1 MAFTS
6 DALVIGEDFISEH
19 YFTTDAKSQSFQ
31 AKVLERR
38 KQWDAAKAEGH
49 PTARTRFTEV
59 RGKLATEFI
68 ALSENAD
75 EESLDGL
82 YQTLRTVLGYDNALR
97 WEIERIGGSDTEP
110 GPALAFRTRDLGG
123 TAPLVLVEARGGLEI
138 EDLLAKDEKSLL
150 REFHPDAADSIAS
163 VAGLLSHL
171 FVSEDGP
178 RFALVLA
185 GSTALVTERERWLE
199 GRYLAVD
206 LQLVGERNDDK
217 RGGEIDRAL
226 TCIEAESLAPDAEG
240 DIWWSGVIEESVK
253 HTVGV
258 SKDLREG
265 VRLSIEIIANDVVA
279 RRRDQGL
286 EPLPDDMA
294 QPLAGQS
301 LRFLYRILFLLYAE
315 ATPELSVLP
324 VGDPNYERGYS
335 LDRLRELLP
344 VELVTP
350 RAQNGT
356 HFYDSL
362 STLFEMVDRGHDG
375 GVEDD
380 DEARA
385 EGLTFR
391 ALKADLFLPKA
402 TSLID
407 EVKLSNLALQKV
419 LRHLLMSKETRG
431 KDRGFISY
439 AELGINQLGAVYE
452 GLMSYTGFFAHDTLY
467 EVAKNGNPEKGSWVV
482 PESRIEGISDS
493 DFVKVR
499 DEHTGE
505 LVPVRHTPGTFV
517 FRLAGRERQQSASY
531 YTPEVL
537 TRFTVGQA
545 LEELL
550 DQDGKTTTAEEILNL
565 TVCEPAL
572 GSGAFAIEAVRQ
584 LAEQYLT
591 RRQKELGERI
601 PPEDYPTELQRVK
614 AYIALHQVYG
624 VDLNATAVEF
634 AEITLWLD
642 TMGPGLAAPWFG
654 LHLRRGNSLI
664 GARRAVVPA
673 RRLKETGWLDAALV
687 DVPLSES
694 LDNHFGAV
702 HHFLLPSSGWGS
714 TADVKEGKEL
724 APDVVKDL
732 KQWRKSLGKKL
743 STAQIKQL
751 QALAQRVETLWG
763 FALRRLQIAE
773 SEIRREIPLWGRE
786 LDVTGGAV
794 SREQIE
800 ASLAD
805 ENGAYRRLRRVMDA
819 WCALWFWPLTE
830 RARSVNGQIAEPPSL
845 QEWLDTLTELLG
857 TPVKEARGG
866 QIDVFTTA
874 TWAQL
879 EDAEEADLLLAQARK
894 LDAVLEQHPWLAVA
908 ERVAN
913 RQGFFHWEL
922 DFAPV
927 FAGGGF
933 GLQVGN
939 PPWVRPRTDVDALL
953 AEGDPWF
960 QLAVKPTQAEVRAKR
975 LATLTLPDIYDLVV
989 TETADVV
996 AMAGYLG
1003 DTKNY
1008 PHLGGLQ
1015 PDLYRC
1021 FMEQAWR
1028 HMSLAGTVA
1037 LVHPESHFTDE
1048 KAGLLREATYARLR
1062 RHWQFINELSLYEI
1076 HHLVTFGV
1084 HVYKA
1089 RQSPRFLNASSLYHP
1104 DTVIR
1109 SLAHG
1114 GEGPEPGLK
1123 DADGK
1128 WDLSPHSSRI
1138 ITVDTDVL
1146 TTWRDLLER
1155 PGTSPLRARM
1165 VYTTNRSVERVLS
1178 ALSNKSRLGDLNPMF
1193 SSGWHEKNDRTRGYF
1208 DVSWGLPPSWND
1220 VILQGPHIHVATP
1233 FYKSP
1238 NATMKNNL
1246 DWSEVDLEALAPDA
1260 VPVTTYKPAGD
1271 RERYDG
1277 DYTTWEVLDEDGKVK
1292 RAYARDYYRVAWRA
1306 MAANTG
1312 ERTLISAL
1320 LPPGAAHIN
1329 GVFSVA
1335 LPTDNGTRLALIA
1348 AISSSLIADFT
1359 VRAAPKSGIYQSVFG
1374 RLPWVK
1380 HTRIHQLLL
1389 LRILRLSCLISN
1401 YDTLWS
1407 ECYDSAFEDDSW
1419 TKGGW
1424 ETKSCKLGVVQ
1435 STWSEDTP
1443 LRIAADRRQA
1453 LVEIDALVALGLGLT
1468 ADELCT
1474 IYRTQFPVLYGY
1486 DRNKYL
1492 YDANGRLVPQEVLVL
1507 WRKKGDDL
1515 TDEERTAT
1523 NAAGNTYTY
1532 ELPFRFLDREADM
1545 REAYAEFERRL
1556 GIKGGR

>member
-59 RGKLATEFI
+59 RGKLTTEFI

-150 REFHPDAADSIAS
+150 REFHSDSADPIAS

-185 GSTALVTERERWLE
+185 GSTVLVTERERWLE

-206 LQLVGERNDDK
+206 LQLVAERNDDK
-217 RGGEIDRAL
+217 RGGETDRAL
-226 TCIEAESLAPDAEG
+226 TCLEAGSLAPDAEG

-265 VRLSIEIIANDVVA
+265 VRLSIEIIANDVVT
-279 RRRDQGL
+279 RRREQGL

-335 LDRLRELLP
+335 LDRLRELIP

-362 STLFEMVDRGHDG
+362 KTLFDMVDQGHDG
-375 GVEDD
+375 GVDDD

-391 ALKADLFLPKA
+391 PLKADLFLSKA

-407 EVKLSNLALQKV
+407 EVKLSNGALQKV
-419 LRHLLMSKETRG
+419 LRHLLLSKEARG

-467 EVAKNGNPEKGSWVV
+467 EVAKNGDPEKGSWVV
-482 PESRIEGISDS
+482 PESRIEGIADS

-975 LATLTLPDIYDLVV
+975 LATLTLLSIRDLVV

-1021 FMEQAWR
+1021 FMEQTWR
-1028 HMSLAGTVA
+1028 HMSPSGAIA

-1076 HHLVTFGV
+1076 DHHVTFGV

-1165 VYTTNRSVERVLS
+1165 VYTTNRSVEKVLTKLTDVPGVS
-1178 ALSNKSRLGDLNPMF
+1178 VLEPQYSR
-1193 SSGWHEKNDRTRGYF
+1193 GWDESIDRKRGRF
-1208 DVSWGLPPSWND
+1208 EVSWGTPPGWAD

-1260 VPVTTYKPAGD
+1260 VPVTNYKPTGA
-1271 RERYDG
+1271 RNQYDN
-1277 DYTTWEVLDEDGKVK
+1277 DYTKWLVENTNGEISSV
-1292 RAYARDYYRVAWRA
+1292 RARDCFRIAWRN

-1312 ERTLISAL
+1312 ERTLIPSII
-1320 LPPGAAHIN
+1320 PPGAAHVD
-1329 GVFSVA
+1329 GVFCLA
-1335 LPTDNGTRLALIA
+1335 LPHQEPVVLASLAGTMASIV
-1348 AISSSLIADFT
+1348 SDFA
-1359 VRAAPKSGIYQSVFG
+1359 VRVAPKSTIRAGSAS
-1374 RLPWVK
+1374 RLPLVEEPVLQ
-1380 HTRIHQLLL
+1380 ILIA
-1389 LRILRLSCLISN
+1389 LRALRLNCL
-1401 YDTLWS
+1401 TLAYSAIWS
-1407 ECYDSAFEDDSW
+1407 ATFSSAMTSDRW
-1419 TKGGW
+1419 TYGLPLG
-1424 ETKSCKLGVVQ
+1424 SSKLLEQVQ
-1435 STWSEDTP
+1435 REWTPNVP
-1443 LRIAADRRQA
+1443 LRLATERRQA
-1453 LVEIDALVALGLGLT
+1453 AIEIDALVALGLGLT

-1474 IYRTQFPVLYGY
+1474 IYRTQFPVLSGY

-1492 YDANGRLVPQEVLVL
+1492 YDANGRLVPQEILTL
-1507 WRKKGDDL
+1507 WRKKGDNL
-1515 TDEERTAT
+1515 AKEERTAT

-1532 ELPFRFLDREADM
+1532 ELPFQFLDREADM

-1556 GIKGGR
+1556 DIKGGR